1 MSKSASSE
9 FSLSLVSWAYN
20 EEDLVDEFV
29 KKADSLLKKT
39 VTDYE
44 IVIVDDGSTDKT
56 QEKLAALKKR
66 FNRLRVLKNS
76 RNRNVGYSC
85 RRAIKAARKQIV
97 FWQTVDWSYDIR
109 TIKANLK
116 YLKDYDVLAGV
127 RRKPVDAMGLPMQI
141 LEGILKLFSINHLTR
156 RSDSIWKAIV
166 STINYCLIRVLFQ
179 VPLSDF
185 QNIVFYRRSFIQKAS
200 LEAKSSFVNPELLL
214 KAHWSGLAIKEIPVN
229 FISRKKGSAKGT
241 KAGSILASVRDII
254 FFWYK
259 WKISGSF
266 RILVHGKIN
275 RIH

>member
-127 RRKPVDAMGLPMQI
+127 RRKPVDAMGHPMQI

-214 KAHWSGLAIKEIPVN
+214 KAHWSGLAIKEIPAN
-229 FISRKKGSAKGT
+229 FISRRKGSAKGT

>member
-1 MSKSASSE
+1 VRKSASSE

-56 QEKLAALKKR
+56 TERLAALKKR

-85 RRAIKAARKQIV
+85 RRAIKAASKQIV

-109 TIKANLK
+109 TIRDNLK
-116 YLKDYDVLAGV
+116 YLKSYDVLAGV
-127 RRKPVDAMGLPMQI
+127 RRKPVDARGLPMQI
-141 LEGILKLFSINHLTR
+141 LEGVLKLFSINHLTK
-156 RSDSIWKAIV
+156 RSDTIWKAIV
-166 STINYCLIRVLFQ
+166 SAINYCLIRALFQ

-185 QNIVFYRRSFIQKAS
+185 QNIVFYRRSFIQQTS
-200 LEAKSSFVNPELLL
+200 MEAKSSFVNPELLL

-229 FISRKKGSAKGT
+229 FIPRKKGSAKGT

>member
-20 EEDLVDEFV
+20 EEDLVDGFV

-56 QEKLAALKKR
+56 TERLAALKKR
-66 FNRLRVLKNS
+66 FHRLRVLKNS

-85 RRAIKAARKQIV
+85 RRAIKAASKQIV

-109 TIKANLK
+109 TIRANLK
-116 YLKDYDVLAGV
+116 YLKRYDVLAGV
-127 RRKPVDAMGLPMQI
+127 RRKPVDARGLPMQI
-141 LEGILKLFSINHLTR
+141 LEGILKLFSINHLTK
-156 RSDSIWKAIV
+156 RSDTIWKAIV
-166 STINYCLIRVLFQ
+166 SAINYCLIRTLFQ

-185 QNIVFYRRSFIQKAS
+185 QNIVFYRRRFIQKT
-200 LEAKSSFVNPELLL
+200 LIEAQSSFANPELLL
-214 KAHWSGLAIKEIPVN
+214 KAHWSGLAIKEIPIN
-229 FISRKKGSAKGT
+229 FISRKKGLAKGT
-241 KAGSILASVRDII
+241 KVSSILASLRDIF

-259 WKISGSF
+259 WRMCGSL
-266 RILVHGKIN
+266 RVLVHGKIN